1 MNTFSCTSCGAKS
14 PSWIGKCSVCDG
26 WNTYQ
31 EEPDEIPLKTNKY
44 LNRDVIEPLPLDNL
58 SSKKQN
64 RIISGISE
72 LDRVL
77 GGGIIKGSAV
87 LIAGEPGIGKST
99 LILQLAGILSNTG
112 KVLYISG
119 EESFGQI
126 KVRADR
132 LKIKSNNLYIFPET
146 RLFEIEKNIE
156 KLSPDF
162 IIIDS
167 IQTIEKEDISSGAGS
182 ISQVKESG
190 IYLIHIAKNKNIPL
204 FIIGQITKEG
214 SIAGP
219 KILEHMVDTVL
230 YFEGDQ
236 NSHFRILRTTK
247 NRFGSTNEV
256 GIFEM
261 AEEGLKEISD
271 PSKILLEKES
281 LGSPGSVVT
290 CTLTGTRPLMVE
302 VQALTSPSKLASP
315 RRIVTGLNYN
325 RCSIIIGVLER
336 KAGIRLSESDVYLNV
351 ASGIYV
357 DEPACDLAVLT
368 AIASS
373 SKNKGIDPNTVIIG
387 EIGLTGEIR
396 GISNTVQRVSEA
408 KKLGFKK
415 AIIPNISDDQIK
427 KVKSNGIEIIPVKN
441 IKEVLNKLSL

>member
-1 MNTFSCTSCGAKS
+1 MSSFSCTSCGAKS
-14 PSWIGKCSVCDG
+14 PSWIGKCPVCDS
-26 WNTYQ
+26 WNTYK
-31 EEPDEIPLKTNKY
+31 EEAEEIPRKLNKY
-44 LNRDVIEPLPLDNL
+44 DGREEIKPFLL
-58 SSKKQN
+58 QN
-64 RIISGISE
+64 ISRENQDRIISGISE

-77 GGGIIKGSAV
+77 GGGIIKGCAV

-99 LILQLAGILSNTG
+99 LILELAGILANRG
-112 KVLYISG
+112 KVLYVSG
-119 EESFGQI
+119 EESLSQI

-132 LKIKSNNLYIFPET
+132 LKIKAKNLYIFPET

-156 KLSPDF
+156 NLSPEF

-167 IQTIEKEDISSGAGS
+167 IQTIEKEDIPSGAGS

-190 IYLIHIAKNKNIPL
+190 IFLIHIAKNKNIPI

-214 SIAGP
+214 SLAGP

-261 AEEGLKEISD
+261 TQDGLREILD

-290 CTLTGTRPLMVE
+290 CTLTGTRPLMIE

-325 RCSIIIGVLER
+325 RSSIIIGVLER

-351 ASGIYV
+351 ASGIYI
-357 DEPACDLAVLT
+357 DEPASDLAVLS

-373 SKNKGIDPNTVIIG
+373 CKNKGIDPNTVIMG

-396 GISNTVQRVSEA
+396 GIPNIIQRILES

-415 AIIPNISDDQIK
+415 VIIPYGDLDQ
-427 KVKSNGIEIIPVKN
+427 VKNLEKNGIEIIQVKN
-441 IKEVLNKLSL
+441 IKEALSKLSL

>member
-14 PSWIGKCSVCDG
+14 PSWIGKCPICDS

-31 EEPDEIPLKTNKY
+31 EEIEEITPQTSKYSNK
-44 LNRDVIEPLPLDNL
+44 DIIEPLQL
-58 SSKKQN
+58 SNISTEKQS
-64 RIISGISE
+64 RIVSGISE

-77 GGGIIKGSAV
+77 GGGIIRGSAV

-99 LILQLAGILSNTG
+99 LILQLAGILSNKG
-112 KVLYISG
+112 KVLYVSG
-119 EESFGQI
+119 EESFSQI

-146 RLFEIEKNIE
+146 RLFEIEKHIGI
-156 KLSPDF
+156 LSPDF

-167 IQTIEKEDISSGAGS
+167 IQTVEKEDVSSGAGS

-261 AEEGLKEISD
+261 AEEGLKEILD

-290 CTLTGTRPLMVE
+290 CTVSGTRPLMVE
-302 VQALTSPSKLASP
+302 IQALTSPSKLASP

-351 ASGIYV
+351 ASGIYIE
-357 DEPACDLAVLT
+357 EPACDLAVLS

-373 SKNKGIDPNTVIIG
+373 SKNKGIDPSIVIIG

-396 GISNTVQRVSEA
+396 AVSNIVQRVSEA

-415 AIIPNISDDQIK
+415 AIIPSASYSQIK
-427 KVKSNGIEIIPVKN
+427 KIEKNNMEILDVKN
-441 IKEVLNKLSL
+441 VKEVLSKLSL